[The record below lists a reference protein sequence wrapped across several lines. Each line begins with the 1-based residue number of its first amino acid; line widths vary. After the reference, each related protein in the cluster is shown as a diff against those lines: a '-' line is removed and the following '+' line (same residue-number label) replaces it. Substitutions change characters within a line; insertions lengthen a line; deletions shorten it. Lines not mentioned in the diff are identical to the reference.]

1 MILWTEVGVGKILS
15 SIKAK
20 NLAALTL
27 TFILAT
33 SILSPV
39 ASASGGAEHPL
50 GTDLE
55 EWWTEYPDQHSEAG
69 SAVDHPSW
77 VLDLLEEKPVIIF
90 IHKNNCPACV
100 RQEADIKKVLAELGG
115 EVAYTDL
122 LIDSGDQRAWAGLAI
137 YDPKGGIMT
146 YVPVTVFL
154 TLVPES
160 EGDAEVAWHSGVGY
174 SGERWVRSYLNDA
187 IALHDE
193 NSAKWDR

>member
-1 MILWTEVGVGKILS
+1 MS

-33 SILSPV
+33 SILGPV
-39 ASASGGAEHPL
+39 ASASVEPVNPVGSGP
-50 GTDLE
+50 E

-77 VLDLLEEKPVIIF
+77 ALDLLEEKPLIVF
-90 IHKNNCPACV
+90 VHKNNCPACV
-100 RQEADIKKVLAELGG
+100 RQEADIKKVLAKLGD

-122 LIDSGDQRAWAGLAI
+122 LIDSGDQKAWAGLAI
-137 YDPKGGIMT
+137 YDPEGGIMT

-154 TLVPES
+154 TLVP
-160 EGDAEVAWHSGVGY
+160 GTNVDADVAWHSVVGY
-174 SGERWVRSYLNDA
+174 SGERKIRSYLNDA

-193 NSAKWDR
+193 NSAKWNR